1 MTQRYFIIQFFLLV
15 VVTGFC
21 HSAFAQQDTSKMNQQ
36 VEVVKAYRPSVSKA
50 AKIDLLPEISD
61 TTRFRPDLNYQT
73 SSHPI
78 TYGFQSSVLKASN
91 QFQREI
97 NYPGYGKISG
107 GFGTNFT
114 PFFDFFLSNPNSI
127 NGTFGVQ
134 MNHLSSQGKVKLKGG
149 NEIDAPFSYNK
160 AAIFGSYVLDGVTI
174 ASELSYQRDM
184 NRFFGY
190 PIAIPATIMTN
201 TFVKY
206 FDQNQL
212 NQLGYFDL
220 SVKSNA
226 SANGLMKFNTGIRL
240 SYFNTSTNQVE
251 KGISFKGDFIYD
263 FGAFSG
269 KLNTGFEH
277 FETENVTSFSDFPL
291 LFSPKNSWLR
301 LSPTILFKRDLFS
314 FEGGITLCSGF
325 GDMSTKFGIY
335 PNGIFTLNTAMKNLS
350 LYAGVDGSLQNN
362 NYSKIAA
369 ENRWI
374 NPTLEVNPTNYRYIF
389 YGGVKGKIAAPLAFN
404 LGIKYT
410 QAEEQY
416 FYVTKIEKIPGTV
429 DPTLNDLSYNN
440 AFDVV
445 YDNINTLDFSG
456 DLTYTTSDLFLLL
469 SGHFYSYSLRN
480 LESAPY
486 LPDFTLSGSA
496 NFKVT
501 DKIKASAELLF
512 TGPRNI
518 MLQYYYPPYLSSLP
532 PPPIYL
538 KTDAMIEAN
547 IGAKYQFMKN
557 LEFMGSVENLL
568 NRKDEPWYGYTV
580 QGIRFKLGASFSF

>member
-1 MTQRYFIIQFFLLV
+1 
-15 VVTGFC
+15 
-21 HSAFAQQDTSKMNQQ
+21 
-36 VEVVKAYRPSVSKA
+36 
-50 AKIDLLPEISD
+50 
-61 TTRFRPDLNYQT
+61 
-73 SSHPI
+73 
-78 TYGFQSSVLKASN
+78 
-91 QFQREI
+91 
-97 NYPGYGKISG
+97 
-107 GFGTNFT
+107 
-114 PFFDFFLSNPNSI
+114 
-127 NGTFGVQ
+127 
-134 MNHLSSQGKVKLKGG
+134 
-149 NEIDAPFSYNK
+149 
-160 AAIFGSYVLDGVTI
+160 
-174 ASELSYQRDM
+174 
-184 NRFFGY
+184 
-190 PIAIPATIMTN
+190 
-201 TFVKY
+201 
-206 FDQNQL
+206 
-212 NQLGYFDL
+212 
-220 SVKSNA
+220 
-226 SANGLMKFNTGIRL
+226 
-240 SYFNTSTNQVE
+240 
-251 KGISFKGDFIYD
+251 
-263 FGAFSG
+263 
-269 KLNTGFEH
+269 
-277 FETENVTSFSDFPL
+277 
-291 LFSPKNSWLR
+291 
-301 LSPTILFKRDLFS
+301 
-314 FEGGITLCSGF
+314 
-325 GDMSTKFGIY
+325 
-335 PNGIFTLNTAMKNLS
+335 
-350 LYAGVDGSLQNN
+350 
-362 NYSKIAA
+362 
-369 ENRWI
+369 
-374 NPTLEVNPTNYRYIF
+374 
-389 YGGVKGKIAAPLAFN
+389 VKGKIAAPLAFN

-429 DPTLNDLSYNN
+429 DPTLNNLSYNN

-538 KTDAMIEAN
+538 KADAMIEAN